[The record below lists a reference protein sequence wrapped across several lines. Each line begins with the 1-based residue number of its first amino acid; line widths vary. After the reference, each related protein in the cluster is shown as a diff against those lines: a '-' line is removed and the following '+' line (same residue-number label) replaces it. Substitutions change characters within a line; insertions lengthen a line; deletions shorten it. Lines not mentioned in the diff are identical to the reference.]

1 MTSLS
6 ACSQGV
12 SKEDY
17 ISDVNQLCAEARD
30 DLDAY
35 EESLRGATSVDE
47 VRAAVREG
55 RTVFERFHDELA
67 ALDKPEQDRRTLDVW
82 LSELDDVVDLLRRL
96 EEATASGDLD
106 EIEQVTQ
113 EAESAQAESDR
124 LATEYG
130 VESCAR

>member
-1 MTSLS
+1 M
-6 ACSQGV
+6 
-12 SKEDY
+12 
-17 ISDVNQLCAEARD
+17 NQVCVDARE

-47 VRAAVREG
+47 VHAAVTEG

-67 ALDKPEQDRRTLDVW
+67 ALDKPEEDRRILDMW
-82 LSELDDVVDLLRRL
+82 LSELGDIVDLLRRL

-113 EAESAQAESDR
+113 EAESAQAEGDR

-130 VESCAR
+130 IEDCVR